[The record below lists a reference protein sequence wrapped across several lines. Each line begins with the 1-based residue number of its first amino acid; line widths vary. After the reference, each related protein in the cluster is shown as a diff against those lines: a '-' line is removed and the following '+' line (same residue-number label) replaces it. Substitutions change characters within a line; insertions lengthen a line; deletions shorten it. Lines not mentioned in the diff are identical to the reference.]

1 MDGNNEDYV
10 EEILQENQNTDSE
23 AADYKHISNLTNNIS
38 KEIEK
43 DCSGE
48 SSDKHSA
55 AAVWTTS
62 ATLTLLKLYEANIEM
77 VETPKKKTRLWV
89 AISDNLKSYNIEM
102 TPDQVRWKI
111 NALTKK
117 YKQAVDSGQK
127 RFKYFKEMNN
137 IFGQCEDEEDSFNSE
152 HVQRKKHFRKNNL
165 NMSLSEPS
173 HMRGSYEN
181 KATIEL
187 RKLRLA
193 NRIEADRSQSKI
205 NLERQW
211 LEYLNRQEE
220 QRQWR
225 DEMFERSLKLRE
237 RELELRR
244 KELELK
250 EAFELKKV
258 QLKEKEQEELLKIER
273 DKCNILSKMVEKRRL
288 PNVQQ

>member
-1 MDGNNEDYV
+1 MDGNNEDFV
-10 EEILQENQNTDSE
+10 EEILQENQNTESE
-23 AADYKHISNLTNNIS
+23 AAEYKHISNLTNNTS
-38 KEIEK
+38 QEIGK
-43 DCSGE
+43 NCLGE

-55 AAVWTTS
+55 TAVWTTS

-137 IFGQCEDEEDSFNSE
+137 IFGQCEDEEDTINLE
-152 HVQRKKHFRKNNL
+152 HVRHKKIFRKNHL

-173 HMRGSYEN
+173 HMRGNYES

-187 RKLRLA
+187 RKIRLA

-225 DEMFERSLKLRE
+225 EEMFERSLKLRE

-244 KELELK
+244 KELEMK
-250 EAFELKKV
+250 EAFELKKL
-258 QLKEKEQEELLKIER
+258 QLKEREQEELLKIER

-288 PNVQQ
+288 QNVQQ